1 MTPFQLVEP
10 ASLDEAVR
18 LLDASDAS
26 VRPAGGCTALLL
38 MMKAGVLKPRR
49 LVSLRRIEPRYFAIE
64 RESQRESKR
73 IRLGAQV
80 TLTQLEQSPLVRSA
94 LPVVCRTLERLANV
108 RVRNV
113 ATLGGNLA
121 HADPHM
127 DLPALLTALQ
137 ASIVVQGAA
146 GARTLPIA
154 DLISGYM
161 ETTLA
166 GDELIAEVHIPVHP
180 TRRAIYRKVTTR
192 SADDWPAL
200 GVAVALDMG
209 QDGRVSDARVVVSA
223 AVDRPT
229 RLPAVE
235 ALLRGARLDDAL
247 LARAGDAAAEQ
258 ELIGDQHGSAAYK
271 RELMRVHMR
280 RALREAA
287 AAPAGAVS
295 P

>member
-1 MTPFQLVEP
+1 MTPFELAEP
-10 ASLDEAVR
+10 ASLTEAVS
-18 LLDASDAS
+18 LLDASDPS
-26 VRPAGGCTALLL
+26 VRAAGGCTALML

-64 RESQRESKR
+64 RESQHM
-73 IRLGAQV
+73 RLGAQV
-80 TLTQLEQSPLVRSA
+80 TLTQLEHSPIVRTI

-127 DLPALLTALQ
+127 DLPALLTALD

-146 GARTLPIA
+146 GTRTLPIA
-154 DLISGYM
+154 ELISGYM

-200 GVAVALDMG
+200 GIAVALDMG

-235 ALLRGARLDDAL
+235 ALVRGARLDDAL

-271 RELMRVHMR
+271 RELMRVHMG

-287 AAPAGAVS
+287 AAPVS

>member
-1 MTPFQLVEP
+1 MTPFELVEP
-10 ASLDEAVR
+10 ASLDAAVR

-26 VRPAGGCTALLL
+26 VRAAGGCTALLL

-64 RESQRESKR
+64 RESHHM
-73 IRLGAQV
+73 RLGAQV
-80 TLTQLEQSPLVRSA
+80 TLTQLEHSPLVRSA
-94 LPVVCRTLERLANV
+94 FPGMCRALNQLANV

-127 DLPALLTALQ
+127 DLPALLTALE

-146 GARTLPIA
+146 GTRTLPIGE
-154 DLISGYM
+154 LISGYM

-166 GDELIAEVHIPVHP
+166 GDELIAEVHIPVRE

-200 GVAVALDMG
+200 GIAVALDMNE
-209 QDGRVSDARVVVSA
+209 DDRVSDARVVVSA

-235 ALLRGARLDDAL
+235 ALVRGARLDDAL
-247 LARAGDAAAEQ
+247 LARAGDAAAAQ
-258 ELIGDQHGSAAYK
+258 ELIGDQHGSAPYK
-271 RELMRVHMR
+271 RELMRVHMG

-287 AAPAGAVS
+287 AAPIGAVS
-295 P
+295 Q